1 MMLWRGGSALA
12 LLILG
17 GAHGASAEPARNC
30 ADANYPLGMAYRGCV
45 ESKARLLEPSGESA
59 DSVATAAISACHEAR
74 HTLRASLMACG
85 GDGLADAATTEL
97 DRGLHD
103 KAIEIV
109 VEARA
114 RRHSRAK

>member
-1 MMLWRGGSALA
+1 
-12 LLILG
+12 
-17 GAHGASAEPARNC
+17 
-30 ADANYPLGMAYRGCV
+30 
-45 ESKARLLEPSGESA
+45 
-59 DSVATAAISACHEAR
+59 
-74 HTLRASLMACG
+74 MACG